1 VAHSLAP
8 RQKTRRLKSSPKPA
22 KKAGP
27 TYLEETSLMEQG
39 YALVAGLDEVGRGP
53 LAGPVVAGVAIL
65 PTIIRG
71 TWLRLIRDSKQLS
84 AKQRETALEHLREH
98 ALALGVG
105 LCSPAEVD
113 SLGIAPATRLA
124 MCRALEALPLN
135 PDFLLLD
142 AFPLH
147 EVNLPQKAII
157 RGDSLCYSIAAA
169 SIVAKV
175 ARDQMMAQADQDYP
189 GYGFA
194 QHKGYGTS
202 AHMVSINTL
211 GPCEIHRY
219 SFAPM
224 KHMTTRADV
233 VSKVGM
239 TA

>member
-1 VAHSLAP
+1 MALSVAP
-8 RQKTRRLKSSPKPA
+8 RQKSSSKPA

-27 TYLEETSLMEQG
+27 TYLEETSAMEQG

-65 PTIIRG
+65 PPTNRG
-71 TWLRLIRDSKQLS
+71 KWLRLIRDSKQLS

-98 ALALGVG
+98 ALALAVG

-124 MCRALEALPLN
+124 MCRALEALPLD

-142 AFPLH
+142 AFPLP
-147 EVNLPQKAII
+147 EVGLPQKAII

-175 ARDQMMAQADQDYP
+175 ARDQMMEQADQDYP

-194 QHKGYGTS
+194 RHKGYGTR
-202 AHMVSINTL
+202 AHMDSIDSL

-224 KHMTTRADV
+224 RHMATGAGTI
-233 VSKVGM
+233 SKIEV